1 MRPLE
6 GVVIDRG
13 AGLTIRLKSGA
24 LIRIARRNDLLLG
37 DTCYVLYD
45 YTQLEVYDVWTE
57 DEYFMQEDD
66 GSELNFELPPDYEKP
81 SKWAV
86 EPEGRPVVSL

>member
-24 LIRIARRNDLLLG
+24 LVRIGRRQDLLLG

-45 YTQLEVYDVWTE
+45 FTKLSVRDVWTE
-57 DEYFMQEDD
+57 GEFYLQDDD
-66 GSELNFELPPDYEKP
+66 GEELEFELPPDYEEP